1 MEKEKQ
7 YKNAGSAPHP
17 PRSASPLRSSKN
29 LGGLSWLRWPLEHY
43 SIMLLIIAILFML
56 GIYGM
61 HIMPKDE
68 FPHATIRQG
77 VVVAVYPG
85 ATSEEIEQQVA
96 RPLERYLFTFGE
108 VKRSKTTTTSQN
120 DMCIAMVELNDD
132 VNNKDEVWSK
142 IKHGLNA
149 FKSQLPAGVL
159 AIVVNDDFG
168 NTSALLIAIES
179 GQRSY
184 RELREYSDN
193 LSDRLRRI
201 PSVANV
207 KLFGEQKEQI
217 SLYVDR
223 QRLQAYGIGQQMLFS
238 RLQSQGIT
246 TMSGSISDDDQQV
259 PIHVE
264 ATENS
269 VEEVANQIIFS
280 DPATGNVVRV
290 RDVARVVRE
299 YDSNSSRI
307 EQDGHPCVLLS
318 MEMTPGNNVVQY
330 GAEVDRVLKE
340 FRESELPDD
349 VTITRI
355 ADKPKVVSMSITS
368 FLRDLLISMAVI
380 ILVMMVLFPLR
391 SAIVAAITIPLST
404 FVSVAIMYM
413 VGIEL
418 NIVTLA
424 ALIVVLGMIVDNA
437 IVVIDGYLEYL
448 GKGYEP
454 KEAAIESARQYF
466 MPMMLAT
473 LCICAIFYPF
483 LITMKGVFH
492 DCLEDFPWTI
502 TINLMVSLVLAVT
515 VIPFLEVKII
525 KKPQQ
530 QTHPLPLPAVRGVI
544 TSAAEEPAD
553 SPPSQRGAGGGSI
566 TRWVQK
572 TYDGVLNKTFRHPW
586 LTMLIGL
593 GVILLS
599 LIIVP
604 ALKIRLF
611 PYADRDQFAVEIFLP
626 DGKGLKETEAV
637 ADSVY
642 RVLSNDERITGITSF
657 IGCSSPRFMDAYAPQ
672 MAGKN
677 YAQFIVNTT
686 SDKATLELLANY
698 QPQLS
703 EAFPNAYVKFKRLDY
718 LSVPE
723 LEYRFY
729 SDNLDSL
736 HVVAERLMERMR
748 EMPELEWVH
757 TDFLQPYPIINVELD
772 PVASAQLGLT
782 RTTAAIALSA
792 TTSDLRVG
800 QIWERRQVGD
810 HSSGMGDYEL
820 PIVVKDHADITFS
833 DIQNVGIATP
843 VTMLSGGLNT
853 TNSTVPLRQVAKVT
867 PKWTE
872 SRIMH
877 RGGERCITV
886 TAQFKQGVFT
896 SPVEQR
902 IASIMQREIK
912 LPQGVRCEVGGE
924 IEYGDEALPQIFG
937 GIAIAMLIVFFF
949 LLFNFKKYGIT
960 LVCMVALALMIP
972 GALIGLGLMNR
983 ALGLT
988 SIFGLITLM
997 GMIMRNEILIFEHAN
1012 ELVKRSLTPNP
1023 SPKERGVDTLASE
1036 EGNLQDYSL
1045 PSPLGEGQ
1053 GVRLYNEA
1061 VRQAAYDAG
1070 KRRMVPIFLTT
1081 ATTAVGVVP
1090 MIIAQSSFWMP
1101 VGVTIFAGGIGSL
1114 ILVVTMLPVV
1124 YWKVNLKKKE
1134 NPPPSPSL

>member
-1 MEKEKQ
+1 MK
-7 YKNAGSAPHP
+7 HMD
-17 PRSASPLRSSKN
+17 
-29 LGGLSWLRWPLEHY
+29 WLKWPLEHS
-43 SIMLLIIAILFML
+43 SISLLIVGILFVM

-61 HIMPKDE
+61 WDMPKDE

-85 ATSEEIEQQVA
+85 ATSEEVEQQVA

-108 VKRSKTTTTSQN
+108 VNRVKTTTTSQN
-120 DMCIAMVELNDD
+120 GLCIVMVKLNDD

-149 FKSQLPAGVL
+149 FKSSLPAGVL

-179 GQRSY
+179 DQRSY
-184 RELREYSDN
+184 RELRQYSDD

-207 KLFGEQKEQI
+207 KLFGEQKQQI
-217 SLYVDR
+217 SLYIDR

-238 RLQSQGIT
+238 RLQAQGIT
-246 TMSGSISDDDQQV
+246 TLSGSINDDDQQV

-264 ATENS
+264 SQENS
-269 VEEVANQIIFS
+269 EEEVANQIIFS
-280 DPATGNVVRV
+280 DPVSGKVARV

-299 YDSNSSRI
+299 YEPMSSRI
-307 EQDGHPCVLLS
+307 EQDSHPCVLLS

-330 GAEVDRVLKE
+330 GKEVDKVLSD
-340 FRESELPDD
+340 FRQNELPAD
-349 VTITRI
+349 VKVTRI
-355 ADKPKVVSMSITS
+355 ADKPKVVTKSIS
-368 FLRDLLISMAVI
+368 DFVRDLLIAMLII
-380 ILVMMVLFPLR
+380 ILVMMVLFPIR

-404 FVSVAIMYM
+404 FVSVSIMYF

-424 ALIVVLGMIVDNA
+424 ALIVVLGMIVDNS

-448 GKGYEP
+448 GKGFKPYD
-454 KEAAIESARQYF
+454 AAIESARQYF
-466 MPMMLAT
+466 MPMLLAT
-473 LCICAIFYPF
+473 VCICAIFYPF
-483 LITMKGVFH
+483 LITMKGMFH
-492 DCLEDFPWTI
+492 DCLEDFPVTI

-515 VIPFLEVKII
+515 VIPFLETHII
-525 KKPQQ
+525 KPDKVK
-530 QTHPLPLPAVRGVI
+530 TGGNAI
-544 TSAAEEPAD
+544 TN
-553 SPPSQRGAGGGSI
+553 
-566 TRWVQK
+566 WVQK
-572 TYDGVLNKTFRHPW
+572 TYDKALDWTFAHPW
-586 LTMLIGL
+586 LTIGC
-593 GVILLS
+593 GIAVILLS
-599 LIIVP
+599 CLIAP
-604 ALKIRLF
+604 TLKIRLF
-611 PYADRDQFAVEIFLP
+611 PYADRDQFAVEIYLP
-626 DGKGLKETEAV
+626 DGKGMAETEII
-637 ADSVY
+637 ADSVHHVLEKDV
-642 RVLSNDERITGITSF
+642 RVEGITAF

-672 MAGKN
+672 MASDN
-677 YAQFIVNTT
+677 YAQFIVNTV
-686 SDKATLELLANY
+686 SDMATLDLLAQY

-718 LSVPE
+718 LEVPE

-729 SDNLDSL
+729 GDNLDSL

-748 EMPELEWVH
+748 KMPELEWVH
-757 TDFLQPYPIINVELD
+757 TDYFQPYPIINVQLD
-772 PVASAQLGLT
+772 PVTSAQLGIT
-782 RTTAAIALSA
+782 RTTAQLALSA
-792 TTSDLRVG
+792 TSSDLRVG
-800 QIWERRQVGD
+800 QIWEGN
-810 HSSGMGDYEL
+810 YEL
-820 PIVVKDHADITFS
+820 PIVVKDDADMTFS
-833 DIQNVGIATP
+833 DIANLGVTSPTSLVSSGIHQ
-843 VTMLSGGLNT
+843 S
-853 TNSTVPLRQVAKVT
+853 NSTVPLRQIAKVE

-886 TAQFKQGVFT
+886 TAQFVQGVFT
-896 SPVEQR
+896 APVENE
-902 IASIMQREIK
+902 IARIMQEEIE

-924 IEYGDEALPQIFG
+924 IEYGNEALPQIFG
-937 GIAIAMLIVFFF
+937 GIAIAMVIVFFF

-960 LVCMVALALMIP
+960 TICMAALALMIP
-972 GALIGLGLMNR
+972 GALIGLGLMDR

-1012 ELVKRSLTPNP
+1012 DLIRKGMPVK
-1023 SPKERGVDTLASE
+1023 
-1036 EGNLQDYSL
+1036 
-1045 PSPLGEGQ
+1045 
-1053 GVRLYNEA
+1053 
-1061 VRQAAYDAG
+1061 QAAYDAG

-1114 ILVVTMLPVV
+1114 IMVVTMLPVI
-1124 YWKVNLKKKE
+1124 YWKVRQK
-1134 NPPPSPSL
+1134 

>member
-1 MEKEKQ
+1 M
-7 YKNAGSAPHP
+7 
-17 PRSASPLRSSKN
+17 
-29 LGGLSWLRWPLEHY
+29 
-43 SIMLLIIAILFML
+43 

-61 HIMPKDE
+61 YIMPKDE

-85 ATSEEIEQQVA
+85 ATSEEVEQQVA

-108 VKRSKTTTTSQN
+108 VNRKKTTTQSQN
-120 DMCIAMVELNDD
+120 GMCIVMVKLNDD

-142 IKHGLNA
+142 IKHGLNG
-149 FKSQLPAGVL
+149 FKAQLPSGVL

-179 GQRSY
+179 DQRSY
-184 RELREYSDN
+184 RELKQYSDD

-217 SLYVDR
+217 SLYIDR

-238 RLQSQGIT
+238 RLQAQGIT
-246 TMSGSISDDDQQV
+246 TMSGSISDDDQQI

-264 ATENS
+264 AQENS
-269 VEEVANQIIFS
+269 EEEIANQIIFS
-280 DPATGNVVRV
+280 DPVTGKVARV

-299 YDSNSSRI
+299 YEPMSSRI

-330 GAEVDRVLKE
+330 GQQVERVLSSFAAE
-340 FRESELPDD
+340 ELPDD
-349 VTITRI
+349 VHVTRI
-355 ADKPKVVSMSITS
+355 ADKPKVVAMSVS
-368 FLRDLLISMAVI
+368 DFLRDLLISMLII
-380 ILVMMVLFPLR
+380 ILVMMVLFPIR

-404 FVSVAIMYM
+404 FVSVAVMYM
-413 VGIEL
+413 MGIEL

-424 ALIVVLGMIVDNA
+424 ALIVVLGMIVDNS

-448 GKGYEP
+448 GKGLRP
-454 KEAAIESARQYF
+454 FDAAMESSRQYF

-473 LCICAIFYPF
+473 ICICAIFYPF
-483 LITMKGVFH
+483 LITMKGMFH
-492 DCLEDFPWTI
+492 DCLEDFPVTI

-515 VIPFLEVKII
+515 VIPFLETKLI
-525 KKPQQ
+525 KTSTPQ
-530 QTHPLPLPAVRGVI
+530 P
-544 TSAAEEPAD
+544 
-553 SPPSQRGAGGGSI
+553 GGSAI
-566 TRWVQK
+566 TKWVQR
-572 TYDGVLNKTFRHPW
+572 TYDKVLDWTFGHPW
-586 LTMLIGL
+586 LTIYG
-593 GVILLS
+593 GIAVILLS
-599 LIIVP
+599 CLIAP
-604 ALKIRLF
+604 TLKIRLF

-626 DGKGLKETEAV
+626 DGKGLAETRVV
-637 ADSVY
+637 ADSVSHI
-642 RVLSNDERITGITSF
+642 LAKDERITSITGF

-672 MAGKN
+672 MAGNN
-677 YAQFIVNTT
+677 YAQFIVNTK
-686 SDKATLELLANY
+686 SDKATIDLLTQY

-703 EAFPNAYVKFKRLDY
+703 ETFPNAYVKFKRLDY
-718 LSVPE
+718 LEVNE

-729 SDNLDSL
+729 GDNLDSL

-748 EMPELEWVH
+748 QMPELEWVH
-757 TDFLQPYPIINVELD
+757 TDYLQPYPIINVELN
-772 PVASAQLGLT
+772 PVTSAQLGIT
-782 RTTAAIALSA
+782 RTTAQLALSA
-792 TTSDLRVG
+792 TSSDLRVG
-800 QIWERRQVGD
+800 QIWED
-810 HSSGMGDYEL
+810 NYEL
-820 PIVVKDHADITFS
+820 PIVVKDDADMTFS
-833 DIQNVGIATP
+833 DIANLGIPSPASM
-843 VTMLSGGLNT
+843 VSGGLKS
-853 TNSTVPLRQVAKVT
+853 TNSTVPLRQIATVQ
-867 PKWTE
+867 PKWSE

-886 TAQFKQGVFT
+886 TAQFAQGVYT
-896 SPVEQR
+896 APIEKE
-902 IASIMQREIK
+902 IARVMQEDIE
-912 LPQGVRCEVGGE
+912 LPQGIRTEVGGE

-937 GIAIAMLIVFFF
+937 GIAIAEVIVFFF
-949 LLFNFKKYGIT
+949 LLFNFKRYGIT
-960 LVCMVALALMIP
+960 IICMVALALMIP

-1012 ELVKRSLTPNP
+1012 SLIENEKLKMDN
-1023 SPKERGVDTLASE
+1023 SQLSI
-1036 EGNLQDYSL
+1036 NNYQ
-1045 PSPLGEGQ
+1045 
-1053 GVRLYNEA
+1053 LYNEI
-1061 VRQAAYDAG
+1061 VKKAAYDAG

-1114 ILVVTMLPVV
+1114 IMVVTMLPVI
-1124 YWKVNLKKKE
+1124 YWKVSTK
-1134 NPPPSPSL
+1134 

>member
-1 MEKEKQ
+1 MKEKM
-7 YKNAGSAPHP
+7 
-17 PRSASPLRSSKN
+17 
-29 LGGLSWLRWPLEHY
+29 SWLRWPLEHY
-43 SIMLLIIAILFML
+43 SISLLIILILFVM

-61 HIMPKDE
+61 YVMPKDE

-96 RPLERYLFTFGE
+96 RPLERYLFTYGE
-108 VKRSKTTTTSQN
+108 VNRTKTTTTSQN
-120 DMCIAMVELNDD
+120 GMCIVMVKLNDD

-142 IKHGLNA
+142 IKHGLNT
-149 FKSQLPAGVL
+149 FKSSLPAGVL
-159 AIVVNDDFG
+159 AVVVNDDFG
-168 NTSALLIAIES
+168 NTSALLIAVES

-184 RELREYSDN
+184 RELKDYSDR

-207 KLFGEQKEQI
+207 KMFGEQKEQI

-223 QRLQAYGIGQQMLFS
+223 QRLQAYGVGQQMLFS
-238 RLQSQGIT
+238 RLQAQGIT
-246 TMSGSISDDDQQV
+246 TLSGSISDDDQQV
-259 PIHVE
+259 PIHV
-264 ATENS
+264 APTENS
-269 VEEVANQIIFS
+269 VEEIANQIIFS
-280 DPATGNVVRV
+280 DPVSGKVARV

-299 YDSNSSRI
+299 YDTQSSRI

-318 MEMTPGNNVVQY
+318 MEMTPGNNVVEY
-330 GAEVDRVLKE
+330 GKEIDQVLEE
-340 FRESELPDD
+340 FRQNELPED

-355 ADKPKVVSMSITS
+355 ADKPKVVALSVSD
-368 FLRDLLISMAVI
+368 FLRDLLISMAII

-391 SAIVAAITIPLST
+391 SAIVASVTIPLST

-413 VGIEL
+413 AGIEL

-448 GKGYEP
+448 GKGFAP
-454 KEAAIESARQYF
+454 KDAAIESSRQYF

-483 LITMKGVFH
+483 LLTMKGMFH
-492 DCLEDFPWTI
+492 DALEDFPVTI
-502 TINLMVSLVLAVT
+502 TINLMVSLLLAVT
-515 VIPFLEVKII
+515 VIPFLEVRII
-525 KKPQQ
+525 KPGKVSTSGNAI
-530 QTHPLPLPAVRGVI
+530 TH
-544 TSAAEEPAD
+544 
-553 SPPSQRGAGGGSI
+553 
-566 TRWVQK
+566 WVQR
-572 TYDGVLNKTFRHPW
+572 TYDHVLDWTFAHPW
-586 LTMLIGL
+586 LTIGGGI

-599 LIIVP
+599 SLIMP
-604 ALKIRLF
+604 TLKIRLF

-626 DGKGLKETEAV
+626 EGKGMAETEV
-637 ADSVY
+637 IADSVY
-642 RVLSNDERITGITSF
+642 RALRPDERITGITGF

-677 YAQFIVNTT
+677 YAQFIVNTK
-686 SDKATLELLANY
+686 SDKATLDLLAKY

-703 EAFPNAYVKFKRLDY
+703 EAFPDAYVKFKRLDY
-718 LSVPE
+718 LEVNE

-729 SDNLDSL
+729 GEDLDSL
-736 HVVAERLMERMR
+736 HTVAERLMERMR

-757 TDFLQPYPIINVELD
+757 TDYLQPYPIINVELD
-772 PVASAQLGLT
+772 PVTSAQLGVT
-782 RTTAAIALSA
+782 RTTAALALSA
-792 TTSDLRVG
+792 TSSDLRVG
-800 QIWERRQVGD
+800 QIWE
-810 HSSGMGDYEL
+810 GDYEL
-820 PIVVKDHADITFS
+820 PIVVRDNSDMTYS
-833 DIQNVGIATP
+833 DIENLGIATP
-843 VTMLSGGLNT
+843 VSMVSAGLTSSNK
-853 TNSTVPLRQVAKVT
+853 TVPLRQIAKVS
-867 PKWTE
+867 PQWSE
-872 SRIMH
+872 SRILH

-886 TAQFKQGVFT
+886 TAQFAQGVYT

-902 IASIMQREIK
+902 IAQIMQEEIEI
-912 LPQGVRCEVGGE
+912 PQGVRTEVGGE
-924 IEYGDEALPQIFG
+924 IEYGDEALPQIFW
-937 GIAIAMLIVFFF
+937 GIVIAMIIVFFF

-960 LVCMVALALMIP
+960 LVCMAALGLMIP

-997 GMIMRNEILIFEHAN
+997 GMIMRNEILIFEHAIDLIKQYIAEHGDWTVDRKAYN
-1012 ELVKRSLTPNP
+1012 AAVK
-1023 SPKERGVDTLASE
+1023 
-1036 EGNLQDYSL
+1036 
-1045 PSPLGEGQ
+1045 
-1053 GVRLYNEA
+1053 
-1061 VRQAAYDAG
+1061 QAAYDAG

-1114 ILVVTMLPVV
+1114 IMVVTMLPVI
-1124 YWKVNLKKKE
+1124 YWKVSTK
-1134 NPPPSPSL
+1134 